1 MALGMEEA
9 RTILGLGVT
18 TIHPDEIVSLQRK
31 RDALVACVDAA
42 ANHAER
48 RQRQQELARFDAALD
63 VVARQIPTARKQSL
77 GRTVAV
83 ALALFWLSTLAIFC
97 IGWHHQ
103 QQRQQSDWSR
113 DVDMRRLETLGWQ
126 LIDKRQWPEADAV
139 FTKIGQTIP
148 GSALASMGHAAAAT
162 GRHEEETQFIGYWT
176 GRALAE
182 LDASRLDEAE
192 AALQRVIERRPA
204 HPEVVAITQRISHE
218 RAEQIVTAEIVAIQ
232 MMIDQR
238 NFPTATQRADTLLLT
253 YPDRSD
259 VAHLQREAHATWQRI
274 QHDLTRAMILFEQ
287 ARARDSGQF
296 DSQAL
301 AWLREATLLAPDH
314 AEIAALLEKMSSYT
328 RTIRV
333 PCDVL
338 TPQEALAQARNNDR
352 IVIGPGIWRGP
363 LLIRHSV
370 EIQGAG
376 PAETILVC
384 SAEVG
389 SVMTIRDAKARV
401 LGLTVRHESLH
412 AEPGDRF
419 SAATVTSGSCEF
431 IHCHFTMANGHGLA
445 VVGGARVTA
454 HHCRFFENAWNGIA
468 AIGPGSHVRVES
480 SEVADNFH
488 NGFESWEGAS
498 FSVHQNRITG
508 NSRNGIHSDQG
519 ESAIQ
524 CENNTITGNREFGIC
539 LTSAGRGRICGN
551 KVSRNLLGGILIRKK
566 SAEVIVTDNESISH
580 TGPDLILETGLPQL
594 PYAAN
599 TLTPH
604 RHDALQT
611 DAIITP

>member
-9 RTILGLGVT
+9 RTILGLGGT
-18 TIHPDEIVSLQRK
+18 TIQPDQIVALQRK
-31 RDALVACVDAA
+31 RDALAA
-42 ANHAER
+42 RVEAATNHAER
-48 RQRQQELARFDAALD
+48 RQGQQELARFDAALA
-63 VVARQIPTARKQSL
+63 VVVRPILPARKQSP
-77 GRTVAV
+77 GRTVVV
-83 ALALFWLSTLAIFC
+83 ALALLWLSTLALLC
-97 IGWHHQ
+97 IGWHHHRQ
-103 QQRQQSDWSR
+103 QQQSDWAR
-113 DVDMRRLETLGWQ
+113 DADMRRLETLGWQ
-126 LIDKRQWPEADAV
+126 LIDKRQWREADAV
-139 FTKIGQTIP
+139 FTEISQRIP
-148 GSALASMGHAAAAT
+148 GSALASMGLAAAAT

-176 GRALAE
+176 GQALAE
-182 LDASRLDEAE
+182 LDAGRLNEAE

-218 RAEQIVTAEIVAIQ
+218 RAEQIVTTEIATIQ
-232 MMIDQR
+232 TMIDQR
-238 NFPTATQRADTLLLT
+238 DFSRATQRADTLLRT
-253 YPDRSD
+253 HPERSD

-274 QHDLTRAMILFEQ
+274 QQDLTRATMLFEQ
-287 ARARDSGQF
+287 ARSRDSGQF
-296 DSQAL
+296 DPQAL

-333 PCDVL
+333 PDDVS

-370 EIQGAG
+370 DIQGAG
-376 PAETILVC
+376 PAETIIAC
-384 SAEVG
+384 PAEVG
-389 SVMTIRDAKARV
+389 SVMTIREAKARV
-401 LGLTVRHESLH
+401 SGITLRHESLQV
-412 AEPGDRF
+412 EPGDRF

-454 HHCRFFENAWNGIA
+454 HYCRFSENAWNGVA

-498 FSVHQNRITG
+498 FSAHQNRITG

-519 ESAIQ
+519 GSAIQ
-524 CENNTITGNREFGIC
+524 CENNTITGNREFGVC
-539 LTSAGRGRICGN
+539 LTSAGSGRICGN
-551 KVSRNLLGGILIRKK
+551 KVSRNLLGGILIRKQ
-566 SAEVIVTDNESISH
+566 SAAVIVTDNESMSH
-580 TGPDLILETGLPQL
+580 TGPDLILEAGLPQP

-599 TLTPH
+599 ALTPH

-611 DAIITP
+611 DATITP